1 MKRSEPFLSPA
12 DAASYYFMALLAS
25 LPARP
30 ILRPRG
36 GGCAASKPP
45 EGAPSAPA
53 QGGPPTPQVQ
63 SAIAEQGTPIKRN
76 RVHPATEE
84 EPSTAP
90 TPAITVDLAEAAP
103 ANADPPTGF
112 LPTWR
117 SQPFQIKELLSKLDD
132 RLAQVLASGAIRLIR
147 TSWLEKQPPEYRM
160 QRRQDLEVLEQSG
173 ESPLLAPQEAVALL
187 RSGQRVIGVL
197 SYGWLAAGD
206 CDPAGARTSTLR
218 HALKMQIHLVAIFWE

>member
-1 MKRSEPFLSPA
+1 MLSERASLSTSSRSDLSP
-12 DAASYYFMALLAS
+12 
-25 LPARP
+25 
-30 ILRPRG
+30 
-36 GGCAASKPP
+36 
-45 EGAPSAPA
+45 
-53 QGGPPTPQVQ
+53 
-63 SAIAEQGTPIKRN
+63 
-76 RVHPATEE
+76 RVKA
-84 EPSTAP
+84 
-90 TPAITVDLAEAAP
+90 
-103 ANADPPTGF
+103 
-112 LPTWR
+112 
-117 SQPFQIKELLSKLDD
+117 LLSKLDD

-218 HALKMQIHLVAIFWE
+218 RALKMQIHIVAIF